1 MIAPDRDRAE
11 RSDRHTA
18 SHFQRSEQAEMTTAS
33 SKDPALSQETRGAS
47 DTDVA
52 ALHQEIA
59 RLHAHISELEQRC
72 AAAEN
77 RQHAERVSS
86 ILTESAPDGVLALDL
101 EGRVLYANPCLQRML
116 GHTESLVGWSESQLH
131 PETRAADTSR
141 SPTPPP
147 PGFTTLL
154 KQDGGTLPALVT
166 RFPLRDATGAR
177 IGEALI
183 VRDASAPVQK
193 GTGGRHEQ
201 ALLSGIINN
210 ARTVIFAKDPS
221 GAYLMVN
228 KRYEEIFHVKN
239 EELLGRRDHDIF
251 PKEIADR
258 VVENDRQVLIS
269 RQSVELEELVPSDD
283 GMHAYISAKFP
294 LYDEDGQVYAI
305 CGIATDISDL
315 KRLEKERAALQ
326 QEVLDRQQAMLREL
340 STPLIPLAE
349 GVLVMPIIG
358 AIDDLR
364 ARQILDAL
372 LTGIAEQ
379 RARTAI
385 LDITGVK
392 GVNSVAAGALR
403 QAAHAAKL
411 LGAEVV
417 LTGIN
422 AEVAQALIALDV
434 DLGRTVTRNTLQSGI
449 AYALRGRALSPAG

>member
-1 MIAPDRDRAE
+1 
-11 RSDRHTA
+11 
-18 SHFQRSEQAEMTTAS
+18 MTTAS
-33 SKDPALSQETRGAS
+33 SKDPALSQETSGAKS
-47 DTDVA
+47 DTDAA

-59 RLHAHISELEQRC
+59 RLRAHIRELEHRC
-72 AAAEN
+72 ADAET
-77 RQHAERVSS
+77 RPRAQDVRSA
-86 ILTESAPDGVLALDL
+86 LTESAPDGVLALDL
-101 EGRVLYANPCLQRML
+101 DGRVLYANPCFRRML
-116 GHTESLVGWSESQLH
+116 GYTESLVGWSESQLR
-131 PETRAADTSR
+131 PGARAPDASA
-141 SPTPPP
+141 SPAPA
-147 PGFTTLL
+147 GSTTFR
-154 KQDGGTLPALVT
+154 KRDGGTLPMLVT
-166 RFPLRDATGAR
+166 RFPLHDATGTR

-183 VRDASAPVQK
+183 ARDTPAPVHK
-193 GTGGRHEQ
+193 GLGGRHEQ

-228 KRYEEIFHVKN
+228 KRYEEIFHHKN
-239 EELLGRRDHDIF
+239 EELRGRRDHDVF

-258 VVENDRQVLIS
+258 VVENDQQVLAS
-269 RQSVELEELVPSDD
+269 RQSIEIEEHVPSDD
-283 GMHAYISAKFP
+283 GMHTYISAKFP

-315 KRLEKERAALQ
+315 KRLENERTALQ

-449 AYALRGRALSPAG
+449 AYALRGRALSLSG